1 LSLVRGRECVA
12 PTLMDKPMNPL
23 IVFHAPCPDGFGAAY
38 AAWRRFGEKAD
49 YVGAE
54 HGAYPVLDVQGRDVF
69 VLDFSFPRAQLEAM
83 RQAARSLVI
92 LDHHKTAQEDLA
104 AFPGAVFDMT
114 RSGARLAWEY
124 FHPDQA
130 LPRLLAYVED
140 RDLWNW
146 ALPESSDFLAYL
158 DTLPFDFKVWNE
170 LASVGDDEL
179 RDILTIGRHMNAKF
193 DDLAATMAKAA
204 EPVRLCGIQGAKLNA
219 PGVFTSK
226 VGELLYSANGTFAL
240 LWRIEKG
247 RLCVGLRARK
257 NTVDVAEMARRFGG
271 GGHSAASGFSLAL
284 ETPECSAFMD
294 KYIVGA
300 GELAV

>member
-1 LSLVRGRECVA
+1 MNNPE
-12 PTLMDKPMNPL
+12 NPL

-38 AAWRRFGEKAD
+38 AAWRRFGDKAD
-49 YVGAE
+49 YVGAD

-92 LDHHKTAQEDLA
+92 LDHHVTAQEDLA
-104 AFPGAVFDMT
+104 AFPGALFDMDK
-114 RSGARLAWEY
+114 SGARLAWEY
-124 FHPDQA
+124 FHPGEPVPK
-130 LPRLLAYVED
+130 LVAYVED

-146 ALPESSDFLAYL
+146 SLPESSDFLAYL
-158 DTLPFDFKVWNE
+158 DTLPFDFKVWDD
-170 LASVGDDEL
+170 LARVRDDEL
-179 RDILTIGRHMNAKF
+179 LAILTIGRHMNAKF
-193 DDLAATMAKAA
+193 DNLAAIMAKEA
-204 EPVRLCGIQGAKLNA
+204 EPVRFCGILGAKLNA

-226 VGELLYSANGTFAL
+226 VGELLYTANGTFAL
-240 LWRIEKG
+240 VWRIEKG

-284 ETPECSAFMD
+284 ETPECSEFMD

-300 GELAV
+300 GG